1 MDRSISLRNQAEIL
15 RFLLISDSELDGHQ
29 TEPWRVL
36 TAIVRAIMTG
46 SSTRLNINVVINEP
60 TQPARATNPILLSR
74 RAYIKVDLVAV

>member
-15 RFLLISDSELDGHQ
+15 RYLLISDCELDGHQ

-36 TAIVRAIMTG
+36 TEIVRAIMTG
-46 SSTRLNINVVINEP
+46 SSTQLNINVINEP